1 MEYFIKYFIEYFI
14 KYFYRIYL
22 NNYYYIINKYIMT
35 EKIFIS
41 YAIGTLLFFNGLKKS
56 NKPFDV
62 YIRTSSS
69 HINYFGGFALTFF
82 VLTFL

>member
-1 MEYFIKYFIEYFI
+1 
-14 KYFYRIYL
+14 
-22 NNYYYIINKYIMT
+22 MT

-41 YAIGTLLFFNGLKKS
+41 YAFGTLLFFNGLNKS

-69 HINYFGGFALTFF
+69 YFNYFGGIALTFF
-82 VLTFL
+82 ILTFL

>member
-1 MEYFIKYFIEYFI
+1 
-14 KYFYRIYL
+14 
-22 NNYYYIINKYIMT
+22 MT
-35 EKIFIS
+35 ERIFIS

-69 HINYFGGFALTFF
+69 RINYFGGFALTFF